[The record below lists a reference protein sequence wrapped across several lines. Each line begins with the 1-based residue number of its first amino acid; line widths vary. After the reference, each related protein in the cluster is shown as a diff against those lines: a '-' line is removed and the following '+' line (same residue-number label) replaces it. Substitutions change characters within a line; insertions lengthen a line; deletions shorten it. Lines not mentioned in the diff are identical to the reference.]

1 MTLRSPVSLLL
12 AAVAVCAAAAQ
23 AQIAPGNVAVLRIGT
38 GAAALTNAATPVFLD
53 EYTPAGGFVQSIA
66 LPTAASGAN
75 LAYGNSG
82 TATSEGIL
90 TQSADGNFLVAAGY
104 AAVPGTTGIA
114 STTSASVPR
123 VIARIGL
130 DGSVDT
136 STSINNLF
144 SANNVRGAT
153 TDDGSRFWAVGG
165 NSGVVFAPLG
175 ATTGT
180 SLNST
185 APTNIRVAGIFA
197 GQLYVTSGSGS
208 NRGVNALG
216 VGLPTTSGQTGAL
229 LPGFPTSTAPSPYD
243 FFFADAD
250 TVYVADDR
258 TNGSGGIE
266 KWVQSAGVWSLAYL
280 LSPGATVGC
289 RGLSGSVVGGVT
301 TLFATTTGNALVSVV
316 DTGAG
321 PGTFTTLAAAP
332 TNTAFRGVRFVRR
345 APVVAYS
352 GAGSPTTFGVPSI
365 APANGL
371 PLVGN
376 TAFTVAA
383 GNLVPNGFGFG
394 LLTLGALG
402 SGFPVAGAPATVLI
416 YVSPLATPLLLAD
429 GLGAASTPLGIPA
442 ASAFVGLPIAAQI
455 LAYDPALADPVPV
468 GTSVGMALVVGI

>member
-1 MTLRSPVSLLL
+1 MMLRTPASLLL
-12 AAVAVCAAAAQ
+12 AATASFAAAAQ
-23 AQIAPGNVAVLRIGT
+23 AQIAPGNLAVLRVGT

-66 LPTAASGAN
+66 LPTAASGSN
-75 LAYGNSG
+75 LPFGSSG

-90 TQSADGNFLVAAGY
+90 TQSADGNYLVAAGY
-104 AAVPGTTGIA
+104 AALPGTTGVA

-130 DGSVDT
+130 DGSIDT

-144 SANNVRGAT
+144 SANNARGAA

-165 NSGVVFAPLG
+165 NSGVVYAPLG

-180 SLNST
+180 ALNST
-185 APTNIRVAGIFA
+185 APTNIRVVDIFA

-208 NRGVNALG
+208 NRGINALG
-216 VGLPTTSGQTGAL
+216 SGLPTTSGQTGTL
-229 LPGFPTSTAPSPYD
+229 LPGFPTTTVPSPYD
-243 FFFADAD
+243 FYFADAD
-250 TVYVADDR
+250 TAYVADDR

-266 KWVQSAGVWSLAYL
+266 KWVRTGGTWSLAYL
-280 LSPGATVGC
+280 LAPGATTGC
-289 RGLSGSVVGGVT
+289 RGLSGAVLGGVT
-301 TLFATTTGNALVSVV
+301 TLYATSTGNALVSVA

-332 TNTAFRGVRFVRR
+332 SNTAFRGVRFVHR
-345 APVVAYS
+345 APVASFV
-352 GAGSPTTFGVPSI
+352 GTGSATTVGVPTI

-376 TAFTVAA
+376 TLFAVAA

-394 LLTLGALG
+394 LLNLGGLGAG
-402 SGFPVAGAPATVLI
+402 TPVFGAPATVLI
-416 YVSPLATPLLLAD
+416 YVNPLATPLLLAD
-429 GLGAASTPLGIPA
+429 GAGDAALPLGIPA
-442 ASAFVGLPIAAQI
+442 SSSFVGLPLAAQI
-455 LAYDPALADPVPV
+455 VAFDAAMADPVPI